1 MDRAKHIYHL
11 IILRGGGG
19 GLRTNELLFIYLTK
33 FISSLIKFRL
43 RLFSQQMNKLSWIFN
58 EKWYTVVAGR
68 GLIKKT

>member
-1 MDRAKHIYHL
+1 M
-11 IILRGGGG
+11 
-19 GLRTNELLFIYLTK
+19 LRTNEWLLIDFTNFIR
-33 FISSLIKFRL
+33 SLIKFRL